1 MTILLGI
8 DPGSRI
14 TGYGVIRVNGNHHRY
29 VASGCIKV
37 ADGGVD
43 ERLLQIYQGLCQ
55 VIETYLP
62 AEAAIEQVFM
72 HRNPGSAI
80 KLGQAR
86 GAAIV
91 ACGQAALSLAEYSPR
106 QVKQSVV
113 GYGGADKEQVQHMIC
128 RLLNLQE
135 TPQADAADAL
145 AIALTHAQTRS
156 TQAMIRAAQEAQT

>member
-1 MTILLGI
+1 MAILLGI

-14 TGYGVIRVNGNHHRY
+14 TGYGVIRVQGNHHEY
-29 VASGCIKV
+29 VASGCVKV
-37 ADGGVD
+37 VD
-43 ERLLQIYQGLCQ
+43 AEIDKRLLQIYQGICQ
-55 VIETYLP
+55 VIDTYLP
-62 AEAAIEQVFM
+62 VEAAIEQVFM
-72 HRNPGSAI
+72 HRNPSSAI

-91 ACGQAALSLAEYSPR
+91 ACGKAALLLAEYSPR

-113 GYGGADKEQVQHMIC
+113 GYGGADKEQVQHMVC
-128 RLLNLQE
+128 RLLNLKE

-156 TQAMIRAAQEAQT
+156 TQAIIRAAEEV